1 MAAGGGVVCGLA
13 GLGWGVAGFAGE
25 LTDFESTPEGLSA
38 VPLTAALPGPLPAA
52 EPPDAGFCATFF
64 GASPLAD
71 CVVTVAPLAAADPG
85 AGFETN
91 LATGAAAGLAA
102 AFGCGF
108 APGFPA
114 EAGAATVAG

>member
-25 LTDFESTPEGLSA
+25 FAEFELELEFTPVAPEVVPEAAAA

-71 CVVTVAPLAAADPG
+71 CVVTVA
-85 AGFETN
+85 
-91 LATGAAAGLAA
+91 
-102 AFGCGF
+102 
-108 APGFPA
+108 
-114 EAGAATVAG
+114 